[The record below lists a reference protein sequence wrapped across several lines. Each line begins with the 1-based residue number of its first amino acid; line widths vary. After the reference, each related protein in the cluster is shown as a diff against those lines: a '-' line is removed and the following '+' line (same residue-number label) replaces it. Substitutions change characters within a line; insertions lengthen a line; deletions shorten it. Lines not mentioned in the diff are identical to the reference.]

1 MEGIVV
7 RSTGSWFNVRANNGK
22 VYNCRIRGN
31 FRIRGIKTTNP
42 LAVGDIVL
50 FDLLEDE
57 EVGLIREIK
66 ARKNYII
73 RKSTKLSKISHIIAA
88 NIDQAFLVATLAS
101 PRTSTGFLDRFLVT
115 AEAYHI
121 PAGIIFNKVD
131 IYPEKQQKQLKKLL
145 SVYTNAGYP
154 CYQVS
159 AVQGKNVEAVKK
171 ALKDKV
177 SLFAGHSGV
186 GKSTLLN
193 SIEPGLDLKTGE
205 ISAMHQ
211 KGKHIT
217 TFAEMHEL
225 ADGGF
230 VVDTPGIK
238 EFGLRD
244 FEKEEVAERFPEMRT
259 LMHDCKFHNCTHVHE
274 PGCAVKEAVKEGR
287 ISDTRYNNYLAIL
300 NDDYFDKKEWELR

>member
-1 MEGIVV
+1 MEGIIV
-7 RSTGSWFNVRANNGK
+7 RSTGSWFNVRAENGK
-22 VYNCRIRGN
+22 VYNCRIKGN

-42 LAVGDIVL
+42 LAVGDVVL
-50 FDLLEDE
+50 FDLQEDE
-57 EVGLIREIK
+57 DIGMIREIK

-73 RKSTKLSKISHIIAA
+73 RKSTNLSKISHIIAA

-101 PRTSTGFLDRFLVT
+101 PRTSTGFIDRFLVT

-121 PAGIIFNKVD
+121 PARIIFNKTD
-131 IYPEKQQKQLKKLL
+131 TYTEKKQKQLNELL
-145 SVYTNAGYP
+145 SVYTGAGYP

-159 AVQGKNVEAVKK
+159 ALKGTNVQAVKDD
-171 ALKDKV
+171 LKDKV
-177 SLFAGHSGV
+177 SLFSGHSGV

-193 SIEPGLDLKTGE
+193 CIEPGLELKTGE

-225 ADGGF
+225 AEGGF
-230 VVDTPGIK
+230 VIDTPGIK

-244 FEKEEVAERFPEMRT
+244 FEKEEVAERFPEMRA
-259 LMHDCKFHNCTHVHE
+259 LMHECKFHNCTHVHE
-274 PGCAVKEAVKEGR
+274 PGCAVKKAVEEGR
-287 ISDTRYNNYLAIL
+287 INETRYNNYLTIL